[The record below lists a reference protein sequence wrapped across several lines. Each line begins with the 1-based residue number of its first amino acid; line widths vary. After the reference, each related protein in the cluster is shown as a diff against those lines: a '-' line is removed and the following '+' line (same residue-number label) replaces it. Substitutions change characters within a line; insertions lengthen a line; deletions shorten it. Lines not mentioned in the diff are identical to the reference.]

1 MKYIKLFEEI
11 DIDFDDFEWMD
22 EENSQD
28 FVFVKYYDDDN
39 CNYVYIMTNSSPKIL
54 FDNYRCNG
62 VEESPGAF
70 IKLTRDEIN
79 KLVTANN
86 HVLIYVSG
94 RDGCLGWKIR
104 SYSKLIEKYPQFEV
118 DKDLY

>member
-70 IKLTRDEIN
+70 IKLTN
-79 KLVTANN
+79 
-86 HVLIYVSG
+86 
-94 RDGCLGWKIR
+94 
-104 SYSKLIEKYPQFEV
+104 
-118 DKDLY
+118 